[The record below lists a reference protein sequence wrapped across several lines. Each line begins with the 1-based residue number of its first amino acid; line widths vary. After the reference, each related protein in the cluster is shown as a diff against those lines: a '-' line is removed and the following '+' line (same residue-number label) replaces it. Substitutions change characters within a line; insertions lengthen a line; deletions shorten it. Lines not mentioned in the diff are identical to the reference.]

1 MGVSR
6 TTEPMAAASPPPGVP
21 ADETTA
27 GPWLPA
33 FPVDLGWRNIVFSVR
48 TAVAALVALA
58 VAYWLEFSDPQWATL
73 TVYLLAQ
80 PTVGAAVAKGAWRT
94 LGTLAGGVTGL
105 VLVGLFS
112 QAAELL
118 VGATALA
125 IGACFYFGARLSN
138 YAAYAMML
146 AGYTMLLVAYEGS
159 ADPLNAWSV
168 AADRMGEILIG
179 IACVTAASTIVF
191 PRYAGDALRE
201 GLAGTFSGLARYV
214 ATAMRLSEP
223 PAVFAAL
230 RQRMVANVVSFD
242 ALRSYALF
250 EAPEMRANGPALA
263 RSVREFLV
271 VLAVAR
277 GVYFRLDSFQK
288 DGHAVL
294 ERMRPALDG
303 AVARLEAIAADPSA
317 LADPHRTR
325 RELLAARN
333 EVAATATELEAM
345 AGQAPFEP
353 LANGVLIMR
362 RAGDLLHDL
371 SMVVVAEAASL
382 RRDARGPAAIRR
394 PPAPAEGRAEA
405 LLIALRAAIAIATL
419 SGIWMATAWP
429 SGFGFVA
436 GGAVMLFFAV
446 NKDDPTPT
454 ARTFLVWSMAGIL
467 AAYALMVLVLP
478 ALEGFEALAVVLVLV
493 LLPAGLMAGTPSRAW
508 GGIALGGFTI
518 SQVSTG
524 NVFVPN
530 ELAFFNSALAM
541 LLGMVVCLGI
551 LAAMPV
557 NSRARRGQ
565 CWARAVG
572 RLLPAVARGQAQ
584 PRRAA
589 GEIVGMLVGLLPRL
603 ALDRQRDEDFF
614 RGTLG
619 TSSCAVELGRLT
631 ALAADRATPPEAARA
646 LATFLAAFA
655 DALERLADSR
665 ADRAARVAEAE
676 ALVAGARAALAAQ
689 MPATPG
695 EEARALLRAGA
706 SLRFIADRF
715 DIDRPYLLRSFAEG

>member
-1 MGVSR
+1 MSAPR
-6 TTEPMAAASPPPGVP
+6 PP
-21 ADETTA
+21 AEETRA
-27 GPWLPA
+27 GPWFPSS
-33 FPVDLGWRNIVFSVR
+33 PVDLGWRNVVFALR
-48 TAVAALVALA
+48 TAAAALAALA
-58 VAYWLEFSDPQWATL
+58 IAYWMELSDPQWATL

-94 LGTLAGGVTGL
+94 LGTLAGGLAGL
-105 VLVGLFS
+105 VIVALFS
-112 QAAELL
+112 QAAELM
-118 VGATALA
+118 VGVTALA
-125 IGACFYFGARLSN
+125 IGTCFYVGARLRN
-138 YAAYAMML
+138 YAAYAVML

-159 ADPLNAWSV
+159 LDPLNAWTV
-168 AADRMGEILIG
+168 AADRTGEILIG
-179 IACVTAASTIVF
+179 IACITAASTIVV

-230 RQRMVANVVSFD
+230 RQRMVAGVVSFD

-277 GVYFRLDSFQK
+277 GVYFRLDAFQK
-288 DGHAVL
+288 DGQAVL

-303 AVARLEAIAADPSA
+303 AVARLEAIAADPAA
-317 LADPHRTR
+317 LSDPHHTR
-325 RELLAARN
+325 RELLAARAQI
-333 EVAATATELEAM
+333 AATAGELEAM

-362 RAGDLLHDL
+362 RAGDLLHGL
-371 SMVVVAEAASL
+371 SMVVVTEAASL
-382 RRDARGPAAIRR
+382 RRDARAPAARR
-394 PPAPAEGRAEA
+394 AAMPAEGRGEA
-405 LLIALRAAIAIATL
+405 LLIALRAALAIVTL
-419 SGIWMATAWP
+419 SAIWMATAWS
-429 SGFGFVA
+429 SGFSFVA
-436 GGAVMLFFAV
+436 GGAIMLFFAV
-446 NKDDPTPT
+446 NQDNPIPA
-454 ARTFLVWSMAGIL
+454 ARTFLVWSMAGIA

-478 ALEGFEALAVVLVLV
+478 ALEGFEALAAALMLV

-518 SQVSTG
+518 SQAGTG
-524 NVFVPN
+524 NVFTPD
-530 ELAFFNSALAM
+530 ELAFFNNALAL
-541 LLGMVVCLGI
+541 LLGMVVCLAL

-565 CWARAVG
+565 CWQRAIG
-572 RLLPAVARGQAQ
+572 ELLPAVARGKVQ

-589 GEIVGMLVGLLPRL
+589 GEIVTMLAGLLPRL
-603 ALDRQRDEDFF
+603 SLDRLRDEDFF

-619 TSSCAVELGRLT
+619 TSSCAVELGRLIGV
-631 ALAADRATPPEAARA
+631 AADRATPPETAHT
-646 LATFLAAFA
+646 LAGFLGAFA
-655 DALERLADSR
+655 GALERLAASR
-665 ADRAARVAEAE
+665 ADRPARVAEAE
-676 ALVAGARAALAAQ
+676 ALVAEARAALAAQ
-689 MPATPG
+689 MPSAPG
-695 EEARALLRAGA
+695 EEARAVLRAGA